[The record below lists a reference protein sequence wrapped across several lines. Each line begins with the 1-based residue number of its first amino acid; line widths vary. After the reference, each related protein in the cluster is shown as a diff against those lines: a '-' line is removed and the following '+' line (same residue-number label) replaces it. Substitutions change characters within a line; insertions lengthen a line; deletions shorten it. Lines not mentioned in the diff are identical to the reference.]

1 MSKLAGKIIIS
12 TRPLTED
19 DSIKNHLTAKGA
31 FVLDFPMI
39 KTCGVE
45 LTVEQT
51 SILRAINEY
60 EWIVFTS
67 KNGVIHFYKQLN
79 ALNIDEK
86 ATART
91 KIAVIGKSTGEE
103 VLKHN
108 ESPYLISSGKTSED
122 LLAEIQKEIKPRDKV
137 LLVLGELAEDK
148 LEKEL
153 VHSCIVHRINVY
165 KTIELEYTSYDI
177 IDRIRDDNYQMILFT
192 SPSGFR
198 NFNRIMLA
206 NNINSNIRAACIGK
220 TTEMELLKNNCSPL
234 VVSPKS
240 DAESFVNE
248 IEKHLAS
255 PSSSKGGKIVL

>member
-1 MSKLAGKIIIS
+1 MSTLTGKIIIS

-31 FVLDFPMI
+31 CVLDFPMI

-45 LTVEQT
+45 LTAEQT
-51 SILRAINEY
+51 LMLRAINDY

-79 ALNIDEK
+79 ILNIDEQVI
-86 ATART
+86 ATT

-108 ESPYLISSGKTSED
+108 KSPYLISSGKTSED
-122 LLAEIQKEIKPRDKV
+122 LLAEIQKEIKPCDKV
-137 LLVLGELAEDK
+137 LLALGELAEDK
-148 LEKEL
+148 LEKGL
-153 VHSCIVHRINVY
+153 IHSCIVHRINIY
-165 KTIELEYTSYDI
+165 KTIELEYTSNDI
-177 IDRIRDDNYQMILFT
+177 IDRIRDDRYQMILFT

-206 NNINSNIRAACIGK
+206 NNIRSNIRAACIGK

-240 DAESFVNE
+240 DAESFANE

-255 PSSSKGGKIVL
+255 SKEGKIVL